1 MMWTGLLVVFTYAI
15 IYAFGVVDVDPGDWV
30 WFAAWA
36 VLAICGAIKEARK

>member
-1 MMWTGLLVVFTYAI
+1 MMWTGLLVVFTCAV
-15 IYAFGVVDVDPGDWV
+15 IYAFDAADVGPSYWM